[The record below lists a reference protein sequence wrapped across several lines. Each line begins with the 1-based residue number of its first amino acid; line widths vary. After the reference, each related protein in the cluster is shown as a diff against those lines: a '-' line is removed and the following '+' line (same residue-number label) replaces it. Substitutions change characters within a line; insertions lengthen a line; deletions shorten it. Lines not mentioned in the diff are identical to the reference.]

1 MKGEVD
7 AVIARILATEA
18 FRKSARLSTLFR
30 YLAEH
35 STNDRQ
41 DLLSE
46 QQVGI
51 AVFDRRPGYN
61 ASDDSVVRVQVH
73 NLRERLADYF
83 AGEGAAEQ
91 IVATIP
97 KGRYGLVFSHRA
109 TAPETKSTPEASDG
123 SVSGRHN
130 MLWSAIVVSV
140 LAFSTGV
147 IVDRFWTKPAPALP
161 LRSEE
166 APINPVL
173 GSVLSPAADTIV
185 VIEDTML
192 VVTAM
197 LRGAPYKLTEFV
209 VSGDRPPDFS
219 GAFSR
224 GDVRGRVEW
233 LIAMARYVNLANV
246 SFVTRLLRSYPQV
259 SRKTV
264 FRHPREVQ
272 LRDVRSSNCILFGA
286 QLSNPWVDLYEDR
299 MNFHLR
305 PFTVGDGFEN
315 RQPKPGERKVYGDA
329 GDRYA
334 RIVLMKNFEAG
345 THVLILTGQGG
356 AETEAVAQMLLAPNF
371 LEQLPGELRAQLRV
385 PPAYLEILLSAQR
398 IGTSVSRTQVVA
410 WRTSENARPPSE

>member
-1 MKGEVD
+1 
-7 AVIARILATEA
+7 
-18 FRKSARLSTLFR
+18 
-30 YLAEH
+30 
-35 STNDRQ
+35 
-41 DLLSE
+41 
-46 QQVGI
+46 
-51 AVFDRRPGYN
+51 
-61 ASDDSVVRVQVH
+61 
-73 NLRERLADYF
+73 
-83 AGEGAAEQ
+83 
-91 IVATIP
+91 
-97 KGRYGLVFSHRA
+97 
-109 TAPETKSTPEASDG
+109 
-123 SVSGRHN
+123 
-130 MLWSAIVVSV
+130 
-140 LAFSTGV
+140 
-147 IVDRFWTKPAPALP
+147 
-161 LRSEE
+161 
-166 APINPVL
+166 
-173 GSVLSPAADTIV
+173 
-185 VIEDTML
+185 
-192 VVTAM
+192 
-197 LRGAPYKLTEFV
+197 
-209 VSGDRPPDFS
+209 
-219 GAFSR
+219 
-224 GDVRGRVEW
+224 VRGRVEW